1 MSDLDEGRSPGEA
14 AELVARM
21 AEGGETL
28 AVAESLTG
36 GLLADAFV
44 SVPGASA
51 VFVGGVVSY
60 ATRIKAEVLGVSA
73 DLLARVGAPD
83 PEVAVAMA
91 VGVRQLLRSTV
102 ALATTGV
109 AGPESQDGKPPGT
122 IYVALATSRRTRVSA
137 THVAGT
143 RQQVRVAAVRQALD
157 LLADELGE

>member
-60 ATRIKAEVLGVSA
+60 ATRTKAEVLGVSA
-73 DLLARVGAPD
+73 ELLARVGAPD

>member
-1 MSDLDEGRSPGEA
+1 MSDLDDGRWPGEA
-14 AELVARM
+14 AELLARM

-60 ATRIKAEVLGVSA
+60 ATRIKSEVLGVSA

-122 IYVALATSRRTRVSA
+122 VYVALATPRRTRVSA

-143 RQQVRVAAVRQALD
+143 RQQVRFAAVRHALD
-157 LLADELGE
+157 LLADELG

>member
-60 ATRIKAEVLGVSA
+60 ATRIKSEVLGVSA